1 MVIQSNMSPKAIVE
15 VEGNRTCF
23 IKYNVL
29 IIEKTLESTIDTD
42 ILPKLLVELNSI
54 VGSSTATC
62 IEGGW
67 QMSLKKE

>member
-1 MVIQSNMSPKAIVE
+1 LKWKETEPV
-15 VEGNRTCF
+15 F

-29 IIEKTLESTIDTD
+29 IIEKTLESTINTD

-62 IEGGW
+62 IEGG
-67 QMSLKKE
+67 